1 MNNFQSSHTA
11 GAAALLFLISALV
24 TSPAWAQKTGQ
35 SVSIQYGTV
44 TGGRQVD
51 LKSGAV
57 PGGAVVGGTLGLLS
71 AGGKSTGKKVRN
83 TLIGGIAGGAIAGG
97 AQGSTMG
104 MLYEV
109 DLGAGGRIQVVTD
122 QREVRTGDCVAVE
135 KAGETANIRRV
146 SSAYCN
152 PDNSAAVAAV
162 APESKK
168 DADECVSAKQQ
179 LVDAST
185 AEQLE
190 LASKKIELLCN
201 D

>member
-1 MNNFQSSHTA
+1 MNTSLRVSTLVSAVTLSCMLA
-11 GAAALLFLISALV
+11 GNG
-24 TSPAWAQKTGQ
+24 WAQRAGQ

-44 TGGRQVD
+44 TQGRQVD

-83 TLIGGIAGGAIAGG
+83 TLIGGIAGSAIAGS
-97 AQGSTMG
+97 AQGNTMG

-109 DLGAGGRIQVVTD
+109 DMGAGGRMQVVTD
-122 QREVRTGDCVAVE
+122 QREIRTGDCVAVE

-146 SSAYCN
+146 SSAYCD
-152 PDNSAAVAAV
+152 PANSAAVASV
-162 APESKK
+162 ATESKK
-168 DADECVSAKQQ
+168 DADECVTAKQQ
-179 LVDAST
+179 LVDATT
-185 AEQLE
+185 ADELE
-190 LASKKIELLCN
+190 LARKKLELLCN

>member
-1 MNNFQSSHTA
+1 MNRTLQFSTLTIAVSLGCLLA
-11 GAAALLFLISALV
+11 GNG
-24 TSPAWAQKTGQ
+24 WAQRAGQ

-44 TGGRQVD
+44 TQGRQVD

-71 AGGKSTGKKVRN
+71 ASGKSTSKKVRN
-83 TLIGGIAGGAIAGG
+83 SLIGGIAGGAIASG

-104 MLYEV
+104 MLYDV
-109 DLGAGGRIQVVTD
+109 DMGAGGRMQVVTD
-122 QREVRTGDCVAVE
+122 QREIRNGDCVAVE
-135 KAGETANIRRV
+135 KSGETANIRRV

-162 APESKK
+162 AAESTK
-168 DADECVSAKQQ
+168 DADECVTAKQQ
-179 LVDAST
+179 LVDAKT
-185 AEQLE
+185 ADELE
-190 LASKKIELLCN
+190 LARKKLELLCN